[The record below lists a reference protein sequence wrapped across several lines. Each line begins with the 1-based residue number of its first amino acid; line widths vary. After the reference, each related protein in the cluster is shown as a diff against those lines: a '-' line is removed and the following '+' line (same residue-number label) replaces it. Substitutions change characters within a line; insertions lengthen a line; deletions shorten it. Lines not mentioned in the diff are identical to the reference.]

1 MWIMDRKIVLSL
13 LLSFFVVC
21 GLFGQDLFYYHGNKK
36 VPLDLVADKATVI
49 TPKGAILP
57 QTSPL
62 LVSLL
67 KGVERLRYNLFVYQ
81 SEASQSDSR
90 VSLLKSL
97 QSKFSQPRVLVMP
110 CYRNTSGLELLS
122 TTDINVK
129 LKKASDISSLKRYAQ
144 EHALEIVEQDPFM
157 PLWYVVAITP
167 ASGGNVLE
175 VANRMYETGLFA
187 SVAPDFTFD
196 AQECTYDELFTDQ
209 WGLFNFEN
217 QGIDVG
223 VCTAW
228 NISTGLGIKIAIV
241 DTGVE
246 RNHSDLQANIFPQSY
261 DSESNGS
268 PAQVYGSHGSHCA
281 GIAAAVRNNGVFI
294 AGVASDAK
302 IMVASNPLTWSSVYR
317 LSRCINWAWQNGA
330 DVISCSWRTTPSTI
344 LEEAIDGALF
354 SGRNGRGCVFVKS
367 AGNAGL
373 PPNGSNS
380 SISYPGDYR
389 PEVLTVGSITSLGLR
404 SSFSSVGPSLDVV
417 APGSRIL
424 STIPNNTIDFS
435 SGTSMAA
442 PHVAG
447 VAALILQKNPLL
459 TGEQVRNIIK
469 RSARKVGDMN
479 YNTVTPLGTYNTYYG
494 YGLVKADQALAIT
507 SNPFN
512 N

>member
-1 MWIMDRKIVLSL
+1 MDRKIVLSL

-36 VPLDLVADKATVI
+36 VSLDLVADKATVI

-62 LVSLL
+62 LVFRL
-67 KGVERLRYNLFVYQ
+67 KGEERPLYNLFVYQ
-81 SEASQSDSR
+81 SEDSHSDSQ

-97 QSKFSQPRVLVMP
+97 QSKFSQPGVLVMP
-110 CYRNTSGLELLS
+110 CYKDTSGLELLS

-144 EHALEIVEQDPFM
+144 EHALEIVQQDPFM

-187 SVAPDFTFD
+187 SVAPDFAFD

-217 QGIDVG
+217 LGIDLG
-223 VCTAW
+223 ICTAW
-228 NISTGLGIKIAIV
+228 NVSTGNGIKIAIV
-241 DTGVE
+241 DSGVE
-246 RNHSDLQANIFPQSY
+246 LNHSDLQSNIFPQSY
-261 DSESNGS
+261 NTITNSS
-268 PAQVYGSHGSHCA
+268 PALVYGSHGSHCA
-281 GIAAAVRNNGVFI
+281 GIAAAVRNNGIFI
-294 AGVASDAK
+294 AGVAPDAK
-302 IMVASNPLTWSSVYR
+302 IMVASFSFSLGSSSHLAR
-317 LSRCINWAWQNGA
+317 GINWAWQNGA
-330 DVISCSWRTTPSTI
+330 DVISCSWRSSESTL

-380 SISYPGDYR
+380 SITYPGAYR
-389 PEVLTVGSITSLGLR
+389 PEVLTVGSITSSGLR
-404 SSFSSVGPSLDVV
+404 SYFSSVGPRLDIV
-417 APGSRIL
+417 APGSDIL
-424 STIPNNTIDFS
+424 STVPGNSVALN

-447 VAALILQKNPLL
+447 VAALILQKNPSL

-507 SNPFN
+507 PSL
-512 N
+512 